1 MRCAVAVVL
10 VGVVVAPSGPEVKG
24 GNHEQSAAK
33 DQDGPEIEAR
43 EGGVHGCKVC
53 LLIMPRTCELSFIG
67 ALIVTGVVV
76 DLRA

>member
-33 DQDGPEIEAR
+33 DQDGPEIEAGK
-43 EGGVHGCKVC
+43 GGVHGW
-53 LLIMPRTCELSFIG
+53 
-67 ALIVTGVVV
+67 
-76 DLRA
+76 